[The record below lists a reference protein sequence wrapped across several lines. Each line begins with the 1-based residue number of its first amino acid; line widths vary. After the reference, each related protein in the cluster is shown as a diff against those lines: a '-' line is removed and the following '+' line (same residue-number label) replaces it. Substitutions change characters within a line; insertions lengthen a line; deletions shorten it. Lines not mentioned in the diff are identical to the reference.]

1 MDMTEGNKMKLLAEA
16 ISLAAKAHCG
26 QTRRDGTPYIYHPLM
41 VAEIV
46 KRNGASLDC
55 QMAAVLHDTLEDTTV
70 KEEDIAR
77 FGGNVVRAV
86 KLLTRTKGTDE
97 ADYVNAILKDPIA
110 KAVKE
115 ADKINNLRESV
126 LCEDKG
132 FRKRYVKKAKK
143 YYYGKFSTVL
153 DTVIDLAAEGKTEKA
168 DVTDAVIMVPKDIG
182 VIPAMPVPKG
192 GIIPAMFTPKGAHT
206 PGKNRRIKD
215 FDARDPEN
223 VFYIDSRYDDSY
235 ICDPDS
241 ESGDTGETQVYA
253 LTRGGWKAEYRDMM
267 VDFDMYIEQTRE
279 EMDAIILDL
288 YERGWFHDGVE
299 VEKL

>member
-1 MDMTEGNKMKLLAEA
+1 MDLMEEKKKLLLAEA
-16 ISLAAKAHCG
+16 ISLAAMAHCG
-26 QTRRDGTPYIYHPLM
+26 QARRDKTPYIYHPLM

-46 KRNGASLDC
+46 KRNGASIDC
-55 QMAAVLHDTLEDTTV
+55 QIAAVLHDTLEDTAVT
-70 KEEDIAR
+70 EEEIAK
-77 FGGNVVRAV
+77 FGECVVRAV
-86 KLLTRTKGTDE
+86 KLLTREKGMNE
-97 ADYVNAILKDPIA
+97 ANYVDAILRDPIA

-115 ADKINNLRESV
+115 ADKIHNLREAV
-126 LCEDKG
+126 LCGDNG
-132 FRKRYVKKAKK
+132 FRKWYAKKAKK
-143 YYYGKFSTVL
+143 YYYGKFSATL
-153 DTVIDLAAEGKTEKA
+153 DTVIDLALEGKIEKT
-168 DVTDAVIMVPKDIG
+168 VTDAVITVPKDSG

-192 GIIPAMFTPKGAHT
+192 GIIPAMFTPKGAHN

-223 VFYIDSRYDDSY
+223 VFYIDARYDDSY

-279 EMDAIILDL
+279 EMDAIISELHK
-288 YERGWFHDGVE
+288 RGWFHDGVD